1 MRPQSEAPAKKPYR
15 QPKLLI
21 YGNLT
26 EMTLTKAG
34 MTGNLDGSKS
44 LNMRKTV

>member
-1 MRPQSEAPAKKPYR
+1 MRPRPEPPAKKPYQ

-26 EMTLTKAG
+26 EMTLTKSG
-34 MTGNLDGSKS
+34 SFGDLDGSKS
-44 LNMRKTV
+44 LNMRKTA